1 MNSKA
6 TQRQAAEMLLDVGIR
21 IPVIPRRIFG
31 KRKGKSSL
39 VMHRPP
45 TGAIIRIALR
55 YLKLGVTPEEI
66 KEMEYDARLRFIAEK
81 GKAVSEIVA
90 LSICT
95 GFLTG
100 WLFVKPVAWYL
111 RWRVHPAM
119 LTAAL
124 IQLLSGID
132 VQAFCNTIPLAARA
146 AKLLEPIGSHKER
159 MS

>member
-1 MNSKA
+1 MDNKA

-45 TGAIIRIALR
+45 AGAIIRIALR

-66 KEMEYDARLRFIAEK
+66 KEMEYDARLKFIAEK

-100 WLFVKPVAWYL
+100 WLLVKPVAWYL

-132 VQAFCNTIPLAARA
+132 VQAFAILFHWQPGRQSCSNRSEATKR
-146 AKLLEPIGSHKER
+146 G
-159 MS
+159 

>member
-1 MNSKA
+1 MDNKA

-45 TGAIIRIALR
+45 AGAIIRIALR

-66 KEMEYDARLRFIAEK
+66 KEMEYDEK

-124 IQLLSGID
+124 IQLLSGIN
-132 VQAFCNTIPLAARA
+132 VKAFCNTIPLAARA